1 MPALTV
7 ESVTAGYN
15 RLPVIR
21 DISLTAESGQITAVV
36 GPNGA
41 GKSTFAKA
49 LVGIL
54 HPTTGQISVNGE
66 DITRLPGHL
75 IPRHG
80 LVYVP
85 QNDNV
90 FRNLT
95 VTENLEI
102 GGYAA
107 RRKGPVRM
115 GEVFDVFPD
124 LKTARDKKA
133 GHLSGGQQNMLA
145 LARSLMVEPSVIVL
159 DEPTAGLSPAYTSV
173 VWAQI
178 ELIAKAGTAVLVV
191 EQNVERALAHAHF
204 VHVFVAGT
212 DYVHGPVD
220 DVAHLDL
227 TKIFLGQATAADLR
241 ADARPN
247 NP

>member
-7 ESVTAGYN
+7 ESITAGYN

-21 DISLTAESGQITAVV
+21 NISLTAESGRITAVV

-41 GKSTFAKA
+41 GKSTFAKV

-54 HPTTGQISVNGE
+54 HPTTGRVQVNGE
-66 DITRLPGHL
+66 DITDLPGHL

-95 VTENLEI
+95 VAENLEI

-107 RRKGPVRM
+107 RRNGQLRM
-115 GEVFDVFPD
+115 NEVFDVFPD
-124 LKTARDKKA
+124 LRTARDKKA

-159 DEPTAGLSPAYTSV
+159 DEPTAGLSPTYTSV

-191 EQNVERALAHAHF
+191 EQNVERALAHAHQ

-212 DYVHGPVD
+212 DYVNGPAAD
-220 DVAHLDL
+220 IARLDL
-227 TKIFLGQATAADLR
+227 TRIFLGQATAADLH
-241 ADARPN
+241 AEARSN